1 MFCEKTWSS
10 WPHGIRTRYW
20 VLTPTKLTSL
30 TTPPGMVLPGASSAS
45 PTSPISTFSGRMPI
59 QPRSPGAC
67 ERSAGIETAIP
78 CMSTVTTS
86 EARLLTVP
94 SIRLDWPRKFATN
107 VERGFS

>member
-45 PTSPISTFSGRMPI
+45 PTSPISTFSGRIPI

-67 ERSAGIETAIP
+67 ERPVGDRDRDPVHVDGDDVGGAALI
-78 CMSTVTTS
+78 
-86 EARLLTVP
+86 VP